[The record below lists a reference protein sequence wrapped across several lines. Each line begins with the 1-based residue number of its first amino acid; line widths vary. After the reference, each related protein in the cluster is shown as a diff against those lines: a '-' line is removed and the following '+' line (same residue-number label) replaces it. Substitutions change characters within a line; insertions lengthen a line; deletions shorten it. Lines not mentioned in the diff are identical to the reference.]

1 MLDREGFPGPE
12 DAALIGDEKSVAG
25 RIDELRGVG
34 VDEFVGLPF
43 GASEEERARTRALLR
58 TL

>member
-12 DAALIGDEKSVAG
+12 DAALIGDQKTVAH
-25 RIDELRGVG
+25 RIDELRDAG
-34 VDEFVGLPF
+34 VDEFVALPV
-43 GASEEERARTRALLR
+43 GASEEERARARALLR